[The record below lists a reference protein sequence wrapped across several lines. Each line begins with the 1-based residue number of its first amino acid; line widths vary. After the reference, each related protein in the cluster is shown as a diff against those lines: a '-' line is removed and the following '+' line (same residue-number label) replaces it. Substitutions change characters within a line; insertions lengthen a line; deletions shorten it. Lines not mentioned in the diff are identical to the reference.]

1 MIHILNY
8 SGQIIDF
15 FSRDDNA
22 IIKAMYSRTADT
34 ETLNLVVLSSK
45 GAKFKERNRVLIQD
59 QNGSYREFIVDHA
72 EDTGQYMEVECTASY
87 LVDISTSKP
96 IPAGQYEKM
105 TVNQKLSETLRDSGW
120 TVGDCDFAGIKTN
133 SWTSVRTPLEMI
145 SQLETAHEV
154 VADYEIVVD
163 GYEVTQRLV
172 NMRKPVPLFK
182 GKEIVY
188 GKDLLSMKRKV
199 DFSEVKTALYA
210 FGPEQENGSRIE
222 LIVID
227 DNAQEQLG
235 LPQRYIW
242 GVYEPETQDDNM
254 TKQRLETLAR
264 TELNKHKSAAISYE
278 VSVVNI
284 EQEYPHEV
292 IRFGDLVRIKNT
304 DFTPALYAE
313 SEVIGFDLDLIS
325 GDCTYQF
332 GKIVEFKESDLLKYF
347 QSKLGYIQQK
357 MNDKFTNVNTIV
369 QESLSNELQHF
380 ERKILKSDEPPANP
394 VNDTLWLD
402 TSNPKVAVL
411 RRYFNGEWHNATAEK
426 ASDVGAVTREQAM
439 FSELTNAF
447 INLNIQHSKL
457 LKEVTQVVNSEY
469 FVSKTLKADVQ
480 AKLNETIGVFNKI
493 KSNLDSMTSETA
505 TIGKLVDT
513 QAFFLEYREKLQALY
528 TSVETAKRAID
539 ARFKLLQSQ
548 YTDQKFNDAMNKVAS
563 VIPGGRWDAS
573 SQTLTSD
580 IPDESRVS
588 EITSMLMNSAIE
600 SIAQSMAETNQRI
613 YDNTQSLNE
622 RLDSKAQE
630 LLTNDETSAQNLRQY
645 TDTKTQQVSDDI
657 ETNTQNL
664 RQYVDTQK
672 ISLKDEV
679 DNQFK
684 LTTSEFSNA
693 IKATKESIV
702 NDVTKPLSIRLNTAE
717 SGLQQL
723 QDSLLLTATKT
734 EVNRMLTDQLTPLK
748 TEVNKQQAQ
757 LKVMTDSINSKVS
770 KSDYTAD
777 KNGIVERLNNADS
790 ERQQLSDEINDRVTL
805 EEFKSTQLGTRNL
818 LVGTEDLSGF
828 KGIVTK
834 IEKDGHTFGLLKKP
848 DFSQVWMSQNV
859 KVEPNTDYTLSFYAF
874 KNGTDKAEVYTA
886 VRLLKDDGTD
896 FSPIK
901 TLFNSRT
908 APQFVTDRVERYSKT
923 FRVEDYTWIRV
934 YFTSIDGSNATL
946 PYISRP
952 QLEKS
957 KWMSD
962 YKKAEED
969 VETSLTKLETKVSQN
984 GREINAKAST
994 EELNASKRTLSRVLA
1009 DLTLNTTTGITLKYD
1024 ENGNI
1029 QSHTIGPDGVKIN
1042 ASKIEINEGDVVI
1055 QNGRTTI
1062 KNLSSEKIKVAFNGI
1077 TNSVNITPDGLETS
1091 SSGVRT
1097 SLLDGTGHH
1106 FFDGTNYVGN
1116 FGATFMKPGNQKGIS
1131 LNLADYGQFMAFSY
1145 RTNKLKET
1153 DPNNVAM
1160 MWSKGFDG
1168 HPKGF
1173 LYNEDIVINNN
1184 HVLEAA
1190 YIRPFNAPIEHRLF
1204 LSARQTDVN
1213 EYGASI
1219 QYNNKDSSAIVF
1231 TKNAVRILGYD
1242 DKTKSL
1248 TGLNVYRNYI
1258 TSETIFNRTYSSA
1271 ANMFITSYGTLGRST
1286 SASKYKLSQER
1297 QFKDDN
1303 QQYEHSKQ
1311 ILGLDIKTWFDKFEA
1326 ETYAKEI
1333 YTGERQ
1339 EEEDFKLKRY
1349 AGLIAEDVEAVGLNE
1364 FVTRGKDDEIEG
1376 IEYDRLWIHLIPIV
1390 KKQMQEIEKLKAE
1403 TEVLKNGK

>member
-22 IIKAMYSRTADT
+22 ILKAMYSRTADT
-34 ETLNLVVLSSK
+34 ETLNLVVLSKK
-45 GAKFKERNRVLIQD
+45 GAKFKERNRILIQD

-154 VADYEIVVD
+154 VADYEIAVD

-172 NMRKPVPLFK
+172 NMRKPTPLFK

-210 FGPEQENGSRIE
+210 FGPEQENSNRIE
-222 LIVID
+222 LIVVD
-227 DNAQEQLG
+227 DSAQEQLG

-254 TKQRLETLAR
+254 TRQRLETLAR

-278 VSVVNI
+278 VSTVNI
-284 EQEYPHEV
+284 EREYPHEV
-292 IRFGDLVRIKNT
+292 VRFGDLVRIKNT

-313 SEVIGFDLDLIS
+313 SEVIGFDYDLIS

-347 QSKLGYIQQK
+347 QSKLGYFQQK

-369 QESLSNELQHF
+369 RESLDNELQYF
-380 ERKILKSDEPPANP
+380 ERKIFKGDEAPANP
-394 VNDTLWLD
+394 VNDTLWFD
-402 TSNPKVAVL
+402 TSNHKVGVL
-411 RRYFNGEWHNATAEK
+411 RRYFDGEWHNATAEK
-426 ASDVGAVTREQAM
+426 ADDVGAVTREQAM
-439 FSELTNAF
+439 YSELTNTF

-457 LKEVTQVVNSEY
+457 LKEVAEVVNSEY
-469 FVSKTLKADVQ
+469 FVSKKLKADVQ

-528 TSVETAKRAID
+528 TSIETAKRAID

-573 SQTLTSD
+573 SQTLTSN
-580 IPDESRVS
+580 IPDETRIS
-588 EITSMLMNSAIE
+588 EITSRLLNSAIE
-600 SIAQSMAETNQRI
+600 GVSQSVADVEQRL
-613 YDNTQSLNE
+613 DSTTQSLNGRIDAKE
-622 RLDSKAQE
+622 QQILE
-630 LLTNDETSAQNLRQY
+630 NVETTAQNLRKY
-645 TDTKTQQVSDDI
+645 ADTKAL
-657 ETNTQNL
+657 NL
-664 RQYVDTQK
+664 KTDVDSKFERTK
-672 ISLKDEV
+672 KELSSSISGV
-679 DNQFK
+679 Q
-684 LTTSEFSNA
+684 
-693 IKATKESIV
+693 ESII
-702 NDVTKPLSIRLNTAE
+702 NDVTSPLSIIVQRNE

-723 QDSLLLTATKT
+723 QESLLLTATKT
-734 EVNRMLTDQLTPLK
+734 EVNRMLNDQLTPLR
-748 TEVNKQQAQ
+748 TQVNKQQSQ
-757 LKVMTDSINSKVS
+757 LKVMSDSINSKVN
-770 KSDYTAD
+770 KSDYTTD
-777 KNGIVERLNNADS
+777 KNDIVARLKSAES
-790 ERQQLSDEINDRVTL
+790 ERQQLSNEINDRVTL
-805 EEFKSTQLGTRNL
+805 EDYKNTQLGTRNL

-828 KGIVTK
+828 KNLST
-834 IEKDGHTFGLLKKP
+834 IEKDGNTFAALKKENL
-848 DFSQVWMSQNV
+848 SQVWMSQNV
-859 KVEPNTDYTLSFYAF
+859 KVEPNNDYTLSYYAF
-874 KNGTDKAEVYTA
+874 KEGEEETGMYVA
-886 VRLLKDDGTD
+886 VRLLKADGTD

-901 TLFNSRT
+901 TLFDDRAT
-908 APQFVTDRVERYSKT
+908 PQQLTEKVERYSRT
-923 FRVEDYTWIRV
+923 FRVEDYTLIRV
-934 YFTSIDGSNATL
+934 YFTSINDRNTTL
-946 PYISRP
+946 PYVSRP

-969 VETSLTKLETKVSQN
+969 VETSLNKLETQVSQN
-984 GREINAKAST
+984 GREISARVTA
-994 EELNASKRTLSRVLA
+994 EEFNASRKILSRVLSE
-1009 DLTLNTTTGITLKYD
+1009 LKVNTTGLSYIYD

-1029 QSHTIGPDGVKIN
+1029 QSFNVGSDGVGIDSSKIKIN
-1042 ASKIEINEGDVVI
+1042 DGDVLI
-1055 QNGRTTI
+1055 ENGRTTI

-1097 SLLDGTGHH
+1097 SLLDGVGHH
-1106 FFDGTNYVGN
+1106 FYDGSHYVGN
-1116 FGATFMKPGNQKGIS
+1116 FGATFMKSGNQKGIS

-1153 DPNNVAM
+1153 DPNNIAM
-1160 MWSKGFDG
+1160 MWSRGFEG

-1173 LYNEDIVINNN
+1173 LYNEDIVIHSN

-1190 YIRPFNAPIEHRLF
+1190 YIRPFNAPVQHRLF
-1204 LSARQTDVN
+1204 LSARQTNAN
-1213 EYGASI
+1213 EYGVSI
-1219 QYNNKDSSAIVF
+1219 QYNNKDSSAIVV
-1231 TKNAVRILGYD
+1231 TNNAVKILGYD
-1242 DKTKSL
+1242 AKTKSM

-1258 TSETIFNRTYSSA
+1258 TSETIYNRTYASA
-1271 ANMFITSYGTLGRST
+1271 SNVFITEYGTLGRST

-1297 QFKDDN
+1297 QFKDDV

-1311 ILGLDIKTWFDKFEA
+1311 ILDLDIKTWFDRFEA

-1339 EEEDFKLKRY
+1339 EEEEFKLKRY

-1390 KKQMQEIEKLKAE
+1390 KKQMQEIEKLQSE
-1403 TEVLKNGK
+1403 MEVLKNGK

>member
-8 SGQIIDF
+8 SSHIIDF
-15 FSRDDNA
+15 FSKDDNA
-22 IIKAMYSRTADT
+22 IIKAMYSRTVDA
-34 ETLNLVVLSSK
+34 ETLNLIVLSSK
-45 GAKFKERNRVLIQD
+45 ATHFKERNRILIQD
-59 QNGSYREFIVDHA
+59 QTNNYREFIVDHV
-72 EDTGQYMEVECTASY
+72 EDSGQYTEVECTASY

-120 TVGDCDFAGIKTN
+120 SVGDCDFAGIKTN

-145 SQLETAHEV
+145 SQLETAHDV
-154 VADYEIVVD
+154 VADYEIVID

-172 NMRKPVPLFK
+172 NMRKPTPLFK

-199 DFSEVKTALYA
+199 DFSEVKTALFA
-210 FGPEQENGSRIE
+210 FGPEQENGERIS
-222 LIVID
+222 LVVYD
-227 DNAQEQLG
+227 DIAQEQLG

-242 GVYEPETQDDNM
+242 GLYEPETQEDNM
-254 TKQRLETLAR
+254 TRQRLETLAR

-284 EQEYPHEV
+284 EQEYPHET

-304 DFTPALYAE
+304 DFTPSLYAE

-325 GDCTYQF
+325 GDCTYTF
-332 GKIVEFKESDLLKYF
+332 GKIVEHKESDLRRYF
-347 QSKLGYIQQK
+347 ESKFGYIQQK
-357 MNDKFTNVNTIV
+357 MNDQFTNVNTIV

-380 ERKILKSDEPPANP
+380 ERKIFKSIKAPANP

-402 TSNPKVAVL
+402 TSNTKVAVL

-447 INLNIQHSKL
+447 FNLNIQHSKL

-539 ARFKLLQSQ
+539 ERFKLLQSQ

-563 VIPGGRWDAS
+563 VIPGGKWDAS
-573 SQTLTSD
+573 NQTLTSD
-580 IPDESRVS
+580 IPDETRIS
-588 EITSMLMNSAIE
+588 EITSLIMNSAIE
-600 SIAQSMAETNQRI
+600 GIAQSVADTNQRI
-613 YDNTQSLNE
+613 DTNTQNLNA

-630 LLTNDETSAQNLRQY
+630 LLTN
-645 TDTKTQQVSDDI
+645 V
-657 ETNTQNL
+657 ETNAQNL

-693 IKATKESIV
+693 IKATKESIE

-723 QDSLLLTATKT
+723 QDSLLLTTTKT

-757 LKVMTDSINSKVS
+757 LKVMTDSINSKVN
-770 KSDYTAD
+770 KSDYTTD

-790 ERQQLSDEINDRVTL
+790 ERQQLSNEISDRVTL
-805 EEFKSTQLGTRNL
+805 EVYKNTQLGTRNL

-828 KGIVTK
+828 RGVVTK

-848 DFSQVWMSQNV
+848 DFGQVWMSQNV

-874 KNGTDKAEVYTA
+874 KNGTDKAGVYTA

-896 FSPIK
+896 FSPFK
-901 TLFNSRT
+901 TLFDGRT
-908 APQFVTDRVERYSKT
+908 APQNVTENVERYSKT
-923 FRVEDYTWIRV
+923 FRIEDYKWIRV
-934 YFTSIDGSNATL
+934 YFTSINDKNSTL

-969 VETSLTKLETKVSQN
+969 VETSLTKLKTKVGQN

-1009 DLTLNTTTGITLKYD
+1009 DLTLNTTTGIALKYD
-1024 ENGNI
+1024 ENGTI
-1029 QSHTIGPDGVKIN
+1029 QSHTIGPDGVKID
-1042 ASKIEINEGDVVI
+1042 ASKIEINDGDVVI

-1106 FFDGTNYVGN
+1106 FFDESNYVGN
-1116 FGATFMKPGNQKGIS
+1116 FGATFIKPGNQKGIS

-1160 MWSKGFDG
+1160 MWSKGFEG
-1168 HPKGF
+1168 HRRGF
-1173 LYNEDIVINNN
+1173 LYNEDIVINSN

-1204 LSARQTDVN
+1204 FSARQTDAN
-1213 EYGASI
+1213 EYGVSV
-1219 QYNNKDSSAIVF
+1219 QYNNKDSSAVVF

-1242 DKTKSL
+1242 DKTKSM
-1248 TGLNVYRNYI
+1248 TGLNIYRNYI
-1258 TSETIFNRTYSSA
+1258 TSETIYNRTYSSA
-1271 ANMFITSYGTLGRST
+1271 GNVFITQYGTLGRST

-1297 QFKDDN
+1297 QFKDDE

-1311 ILGLDIKTWFDKFEA
+1311 ILDLDLKTWFDKFEA

-1333 YTGERQ
+1333 YTGERL
-1339 EEEDFKLKRY
+1339 EDEDFKLKRY

-1364 FVTRGKDDEIEG
+1364 FVTRGQNDEIEG

-1403 TEVLKNGK
+1403 MEVLKNGK

>member
-1 MIHILNY
+1 
-8 SGQIIDF
+8 
-15 FSRDDNA
+15 
-22 IIKAMYSRTADT
+22 MYSRTADT

-45 GAKFKERNRVLIQD
+45 GAKFKERNRILIQD
-59 QNGSYREFIVDHA
+59 QNGLYREFIVDHA

-120 TVGDCDFAGIKTN
+120 TVGDCDFSGIKTN

-172 NMRKPVPLFK
+172 NMRKPTPLFK

-188 GKDLLSMKRKV
+188 GKDLMSMKRKV

-210 FGPEQENGSRIE
+210 FGPEQEDGNRIE
-222 LIVID
+222 LIVVD
-227 DNAQEQLG
+227 DGAQEQLG

-313 SEVIGFDLDLIS
+313 SEVIGFDHDLIS

-347 QSKLGYIQQK
+347 KSQLGYIQQK

-369 QESLSNELQHF
+369 RESLDNELQYF
-380 ERKILKSDEPPANP
+380 ERKIFKSDAPPTNP
-394 VNDTLWLD
+394 VNDILWLD

-426 ASDVGAVTREQAM
+426 AGDVGAITREQAM

-513 QAFFLEYREKLQALY
+513 QAFFLDYREKLQALY
-528 TSVETAKRAID
+528 TSVETAKRTID

-630 LLTNDETSAQNLRQY
+630 LLSNVETSA
-645 TDTKTQQVSDDI
+645 
-657 ETNTQNL
+657 QNL

-693 IKATKESIV
+693 INATKESIE

-757 LKVMTDSINSKVS
+757 LKVMTDSINSKVN
-770 KSDYTAD
+770 KSDYTTD

-805 EEFKSTQLGTRNL
+805 EEYKNTQLGTRNL
-818 LVGTEDLSGF
+818 LVGSDDLSGF
-828 KGIVTK
+828 RGVVTK
-834 IEKDGHTFGLLKKP
+834 IEKDSHTFGLLKKP
-848 DFSQVWMSQNV
+848 DFGQVWMSQNV

-874 KNGTDKAEVYTA
+874 KNGTDKAGVYTA

-896 FSPIK
+896 FSPFK
-901 TLFNSRT
+901 TLFDGRT
-908 APQFVTDRVERYSKT
+908 APQNVTENVERYSKT
-923 FRVEDYTWIRV
+923 FRIEDYKWIRV
-934 YFTSIDGSNATL
+934 YFTSINDKNSTL

-969 VETSLTKLETKVSQN
+969 VETSLTRLETQTQQN
-984 GREINAKAST
+984 GREISSRVKAEEFNATRKI
-994 EELNASKRTLSRVLA
+994 LSRILSELKV
-1009 DLTLNTTTGITLKYD
+1009 NTTGLSYIYD

-1029 QSHTIGPDGVKIN
+1029 QSFNVGSDGVGIDSSKIKIN
-1042 ASKIEINEGDVVI
+1042 NGDVLI
-1055 QNGRTTI
+1055 ENGRTTI

-1077 TNSVNITPDGLETS
+1077 TNSVNITPAGLETS

-1204 LSARQTDVN
+1204 LSARQTNTN
-1213 EYGASI
+1213 EYGVSV
-1219 QYNNKDSSAIVF
+1219 QYNNKDSSAIVV

-1242 DKTKSL
+1242 DKTQSL

-1258 TSETIFNRTYSSA
+1258 TSETIYNRTYSNAS
-1271 ANMFITSYGTLGRST
+1271 NMFITTYGTIGRST

-1297 QFKDDN
+1297 QFKDAE

-1311 ILGLDIKTWFDKFEA
+1311 ILDLDIKTWFDKFEA

-1339 EEEDFKLKRY
+1339 EEEDFKLRRY

-1376 IEYDRLWIHLIPIV
+1376 IEYDRLWIHLIPIA
-1390 KKQMQEIEKLKAE
+1390 KKQMLEIEKLKE
-1403 TEVLKNGK
+1403 EMEVLKNGK